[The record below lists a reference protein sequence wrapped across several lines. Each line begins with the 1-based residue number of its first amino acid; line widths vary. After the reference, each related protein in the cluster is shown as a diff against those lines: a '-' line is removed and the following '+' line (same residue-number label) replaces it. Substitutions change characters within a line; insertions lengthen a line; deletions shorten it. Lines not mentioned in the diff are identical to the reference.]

1 MTDQAIVM
9 IAAVIIALS
18 LLGAQLIS
26 RYEIVQVQE
35 TAWRLDRV
43 TGSVVMCFPRMNNPG
58 RVTIT
63 CP

>member
-9 IAAVIIALS
+9 IAAAIIALS
-18 LLGAQLIS
+18 LLGTQLIS

-43 TGSVVMCFPRMNNPG
+43 TGSVVMCFPRIGSPN
-58 RVTIT
+58 RVVIS
-63 CP
+63 CQ